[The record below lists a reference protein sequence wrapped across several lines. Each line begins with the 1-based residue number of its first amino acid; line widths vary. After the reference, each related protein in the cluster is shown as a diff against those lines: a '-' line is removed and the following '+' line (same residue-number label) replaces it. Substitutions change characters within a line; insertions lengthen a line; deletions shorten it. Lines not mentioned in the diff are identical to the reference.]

1 VNRVPELFQQ
11 IYAPVLGSVTA
22 SALVASLP
30 LIVIALLLAVL
41 RRPPWQ
47 AAVAAAG
54 TAALLACA
62 VWGMPAGLTL
72 AAFTQGMAFG
82 LWPISWVV
90 FSAVFFYN
98 LSVAGGDFDVI
109 RRSLARLTTDR
120 RLLALLVAFGF
131 GALVEGIA
139 GFGAPVAIT
148 ASMLAGLGFEPISAA
163 VLALV
168 ANTAPV
174 AFGSLGI
181 PVTTLGGLLAPIL
194 GRDADSTT
202 RALSA
207 MVGRQLPFFSVIIPA
222 YLVVL
227 LAGWRGLAGVLP
239 AVLVAGLS
247 FAAAQFAVSNAI
259 GPELTDTIAALCSI
273 GSLAL
278 LLRVWR
284 PSDNADGTGVRTTAH
299 GGRVER
305 PDPPSRIVKA
315 FATYGILVMVVLVG
329 QVGNFGA
336 VKKLGPPVN
345 LTALLRCGQ
354 PGNAQCPQP
363 WVGRPAA
370 EAPQGFRFPV
380 WDFQWPGSYAW
391 AGGSPVPLIR
401 RAPPV
406 AADVTPYPLTY
417 RLDFL
422 ASAGTLVFMAGAIA
436 YLVMLLRGV
445 PGSVFGTALRA
456 TVAQLRLPI
465 VTIAFILS
473 IATVMNYSGMTSS
486 MALALAST
494 GALFPFFSAVLGML
508 GVFLTGSDTSSN
520 TLFGPLQAT
529 TARVSGLD
537 PILMGATNSSGGVMG
552 KMISPQNLS
561 VGAAGVGAVGREG
574 EIFRRVVGHSLLL
587 TSLMGV
593 LAMLQAYVLPW
604 MVPAF

>member
-1 VNRVPELFQQ
+1 MFDQV
-11 IYAPVLGSVTA
+11 YAPVSGSVLA
-22 SALVASLP
+22 SALVAALP
-30 LIVIALLLAVL
+30 LLVIAVLLAVV

-47 AAVAAAG
+47 AAVAAAAV
-54 TAALLACA
+54 AAGLAWG

-72 AAFTQGMAFG
+72 AAVTQGMAFG

-98 LSVAGGDFDVI
+98 LSVESGDFDVI
-109 RRSLARLTTDR
+109 RRSLARLTTDK

-148 ASMLAGLGFEPISAA
+148 ASMLAGLGFEPITAA

-194 GRDADSTT
+194 GRDVETTT

-207 MVGRQLPFFSVIIPA
+207 MVGRQLPFFSVLIPA

-227 LAGWRGLAGVLP
+227 LSGWRGLMGVLP
-239 AVLVAGLS
+239 AVAVSGCT
-247 FAAAQFAVSNAI
+247 FAAAQFIVSNTL

-273 GSLAL
+273 GALAL

-284 PSDNADGTGVRTTAH
+284 PKGEAAPAASGRDASDSP
-299 GGRVER
+299 GRVVR
-305 PDPPSRIVKA
+305 A
-315 FATYGILVMVVLVG
+315 FATYGILVAVVLIG
-329 QVGNFGA
+329 QVGNFGSIRR
-336 VKKLGPPVN
+336 LPPPVN
-345 LTALLRCGQ
+345 VTALLRCGQ
-354 PGNAQCPQP
+354 PGNAMCPDP

-370 EAPQGFRFPV
+370 ADPQGFRFPV
-380 WDFQWPGSYAW
+380 WEFQWPGSYRMVEGRPA
-391 AGGSPVPLIR
+391 PVIR
-401 RAPPV
+401 RLPPV
-406 AADVTPYPLTY
+406 ATSPSPYPLTF
-417 RLDFL
+417 RFDFL
-422 ASAGTLVFMAGAIA
+422 ASAGTLVLLAA
-436 YLVMLLRGV
+436 LVAFAVMRLRGV
-445 PGSVFGTALRA
+445 PGRAWGQAWRA
-456 TVAQLRLPI
+456 TVRQLRLPV

-494 GALFPFFSAVLGML
+494 GVLFPFFSAVLGML

-574 EIFRRVVGHSLLL
+574 EIFRRVVGHSLVL
-587 TSLMGV
+587 TALMGV
-593 LAMLQAYVLPW
+593 LAMLQAYVFAW
-604 MVPAF
+604 MIPAW